1 MCYSEVDMASDDVFT
16 AIVPKEIDE
25 DPNFLDWEDKV
36 DGSQI
41 SRIESAREKII
52 NEGLITNAKDLLD
65 GLYEKKWNSGLR
77 LYFAVIEKFEGRRTL
92 LLLGSGKGKDQ
103 NRAIKR
109 SKEALNNYKVVVENI
124 KYNPNK

>member
-1 MCYSEVDMASDDVFT
+1 MASDDVFT